1 MSSWKYGS
9 VVAKLAIQVKKRI
22 LVYSTMKPKK
32 SLGQNFLR
40 DKTALARIIV
50 AADLS
55 GAENILEIGPGEG
68 VLTERLLE
76 KAGRVLAV
84 EKDEALAAKLQTQ
97 NLKFK
102 TKIENEKLKII
113 SQDILEIN
121 LPKLLEENHFT
132 QYRLVANIPY
142 YITGKIIRLFLETQY
157 QPELIVLLT
166 QKEVAERIAE
176 KDGKRSILSLAVG
189 LFGQAEIVAYVP
201 KESFYPAPKVAS
213 AIVKIVPHSR
223 RRSKEESLKLMRII
237 KIGFASPRKTLLNNL
252 AAGLKKEKNALE
264 KILIDSDIA
273 SDSRAET
280 LSLEQWIKLE
290 KVLR

>member
-237 KIGFASPRKTLLNNL
+237 KISFASPRKTLLNNL

>member
-1 MSSWKYGS
+1 
-9 VVAKLAIQVKKRI
+9 
-22 LVYSTMKPKK
+22 MKPKK

-223 RRSKEESLKLMRII
+223 RRLKEESLKLMRII

>member
-50 AADLS
+50 AADLG

-176 KDGKRSILSLAVG
+176 KDGKRSILSLAIG
-189 LFGQAEIVAYVP
+189 LFGQAKIVAYVP

-223 RRSKEESLKLMRII
+223 RRLKEESLKLMRII

-290 KVLR
+290 KILR